1 MCMTGSMSFNQKP
14 AKQIVIESLK
24 SAIDGHDCSKDLFE
38 KQVDEYH
45 NGLDSCQSLE
55 CSASNRN

>member
-1 MCMTGSMSFNQKP
+1 MSFNQKP
-14 AKQIVIESLK
+14 AEQIVIESLK
-24 SAIDGHDCSKDLFE
+24 SANDGHDCSKDLFE

-45 NGLDSCQSLE
+45 IGLDSCQSLE